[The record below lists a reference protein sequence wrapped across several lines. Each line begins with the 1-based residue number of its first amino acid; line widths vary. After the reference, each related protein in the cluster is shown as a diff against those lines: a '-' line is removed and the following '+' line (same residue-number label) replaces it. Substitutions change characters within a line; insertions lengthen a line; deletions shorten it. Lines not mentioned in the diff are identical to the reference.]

1 MAAVG
6 EVGYPLVLKVDS
18 PDIPHKTEA
27 GLVKVGI
34 SNEQELAQGYNE
46 ILASARAHYPG
57 ALVSGVLVQEMVE
70 GGTEVIVGV
79 SRDPTFGPVLLF
91 GLGGIFVEVYR
102 DVAMRVCPITR
113 GDALEMVQEV
123 KGYRLLEGYRGRR
136 PADLDAIV
144 EVLMK
149 TSTLAMQ
156 LGDRLVEMDINPL
169 AALPP
174 GSGAVALDALVILG
188 DG

>member
-1 MAAVG
+1 M
-6 EVGYPLVLKVDS
+6 
-18 PDIPHKTEA
+18 
-27 GLVKVGI
+27 
-34 SNEQELAQGYNE
+34 
-46 ILASARAHYPG
+46 
-57 ALVSGVLVQEMVE
+57 QEMVE

-123 KGYRLLEGYRGRR
+123 KGYRLLEGYRGRP

-144 EVLMK
+144 DVLMK